1 MTAPPEAEQ
10 HTTMHDPQAKLAEQ
24 EEFGLCGL
32 IVDDKQ
38 KGNELVCGLPGVDEI
53 LVRNSFG
60 LFVVVLCR
68 DHKDQ
73 HREFYRRLNSRQNRP
88 RRTSSH

>member
-1 MTAPPEAEQ
+1 MTAPPESP
-10 HTTMHDPQAKLAEQ
+10 TTHNPQAKLDEQ

-32 IVDDKQ
+32 VVDDKE

-53 LVRNSFG
+53 LVRNPFG

-68 DHKDQ
+68 THKDQ
-73 HREFYRRLNSRQNRP
+73 HRNFYRALNTRQHRH
-88 RRTSSH
+88 RRTSR